1 MLDLLNI
8 GYHNLTA
15 TDYSDH
21 AIERQ
26 LELLSYESYPEDSVE
41 LFPMDARK
49 MEAGWTNRF
58 DAIIEKGALDAIYLS
73 GDGNLEKSVKEFE
86 RILKPGGVL
95 ISVSGVVPEELRRE
109 IFADWNWIRDGSAD
123 LQAGCFLL
131 SLPAE

>member
-1 MLDLLNI
+1 MRLLRKVHWSKSI
-8 GYHNLTA
+8 ECCGVSIMCTA
-15 TDYSDH
+15 TN
-21 AIERQ
+21 
-26 LELLSYESYPEDSVE
+26 VN
-41 LFPMDARK
+41 LFLAV
-49 MEAGWTNRF
+49 TTS
-58 DAIIEKGALDAIYLS
+58 AIYLS
-73 GDGNLEKSVKEFE
+73 GDGNLEMSVKEFE